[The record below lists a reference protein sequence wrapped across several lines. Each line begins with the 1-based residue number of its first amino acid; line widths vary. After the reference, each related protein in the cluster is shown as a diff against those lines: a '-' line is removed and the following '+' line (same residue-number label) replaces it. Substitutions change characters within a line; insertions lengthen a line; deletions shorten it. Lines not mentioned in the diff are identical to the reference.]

1 MIRIEGNQIIME
13 LSEGEA
19 KIAARLMP
27 LLAPMLDFSLK
38 IFTKILFEMVLL
50 GKDKLDDLV
59 KRMEAGEDDVLREAL
74 FPDPESFK
82 AFAEKLTEDF
92 PGPEEI
98 NKMLGSLDEQ

>member
-50 GKDKLDDLV
+50 GKGKLDV
-59 KRMEAGEDDVLREAL
+59 FKRMEAGEDDVLREVL
-74 FPDPESFK
+74 FSDPESFK